1 MHDLVDQGSLAVV
14 YVGNDGNVTDI
25 FHKALKTGAKIR
37 RNPDCT
43 ARTWQIRTGQPKYS
57 PFSPLPGQPEL
68 SIFNINYFKAVAMDI
83 LEELQ
88 QELASEYEITKK
100 FIAHYPEALNDWR
113 PHEKSGTLLWLA
125 IHVVEI
131 FAWPYAIMNT
141 PYLDFAVTPYAQPP
155 LKTRQE
161 LRQKLDADYQLGA
174 ETLAALK
181 PEELDGNW
189 DVR

>member
-1 MHDLVDQGSLAVV
+1 M
-14 YVGNDGNVTDI
+14 
-25 FHKALKTGAKIR
+25 
-37 RNPDCT
+37 
-43 ARTWQIRTGQPKYS
+43 
-57 PFSPLPGQPEL
+57 EL
-68 SIFNINYFKAVAMDI
+68 

-100 FIAHYPEALNDWR
+100 FIAHYPEELNDWR
-113 PHEKSGTLLWLA
+113 PHEKSGTMLWLA

-181 PEELDGNW
+181 PEELDGSW
-189 DVR
+189 DVRQGDTVFMKWSKYGAIRHAFQQITHHRAQRGVYYRLNNVYVPASYGPSADER